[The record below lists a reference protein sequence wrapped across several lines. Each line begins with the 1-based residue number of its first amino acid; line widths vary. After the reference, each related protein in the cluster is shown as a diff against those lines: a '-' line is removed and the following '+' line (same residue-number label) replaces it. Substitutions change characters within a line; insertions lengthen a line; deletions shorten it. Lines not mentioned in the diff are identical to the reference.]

1 VRWRRPAAAFAAGL
15 LLTAAL
21 PPFGWW
27 PLAIAG
33 VAVLVHVLEREEA
46 SDNGRRL
53 IVGYS
58 AALGFLVPGLWWMH
72 EFTAPGYVLACLF
85 EGVLLTIGIALG
97 RGWTLPAG
105 IVVAESLRASWP
117 FGGVPVPTIAQ
128 TQASGPLA
136 PVARVGGEL
145 LLAACVLVLGVA
157 LAHAWR
163 RRWTVAAALV
173 GAVVVLT
180 SFAYAAPRGHRV
192 GELDIAAVQGGGPRG
207 TRAINTDDSLVY
219 LRHLRASEDVP
230 PGVDLVLWP
239 EDVVDVDDPILTTPE
254 GDELSAL
261 AARLHATLV
270 AGIVE
275 GGQAEHQDTVFINFS
290 QAWGPDG
297 TALGRYEKNRR
308 VPFGEFIP
316 FRSLIEKLGDVSA
329 VPRDARIGHG
339 HGTIDTPSGRMGVVI
354 SWEVF
359 FSDRARDAISHGGQV
374 LLGPTN
380 AASFS
385 NAQMP
390 ALELAAARLRA
401 IETGRFSVQAAPTGF
416 SAVVTPTGHVRM
428 HSDLGARVVLHDT
441 VERRAGQTIY
451 TKLGDGPFFVTALVL
466 VLVALARRYGARS
479 QPEGE
484 EVAG

>member
-1 VRWRRPAAAFAAGL
+1 
-15 LLTAAL
+15 
-21 PPFGWW
+21 
-27 PLAIAG
+27 
-33 VAVLVHVLEREEA
+33 VLVHVLEREEA

-128 TQASGPLA
+128 TQAGGPLA

-163 RRWTVAAALV
+163 RRWTVAAVLV